1 MAMESACKLQVGKE
15 HYDGKVLLDGD
26 HIDFAGQTKFRFRLN
41 ETRNARQEQDTILFS
56 FHGNPVAIKLS
67 SQRTA
72 DSWIAHIQNPQ
83 TLADKLGV
91 HEGATVRVMNLDDT
105 ELLSSLETRTTKV
118 VFQPVEHWDI
128 IMLGVERASELRH
141 IEDLCETMRDDAAI
155 WVVLPKSIRTVTKA
169 NVLAA
174 AREAGLLQPESIDY
188 SETRSAFKIVRPP
201 AGRNR
206 GASAAAATAGGGRPR

>member
-1 MAMESACKLQVGKE
+1 MAMETTCKLQVGKE
-15 HYDGKVLLDGD
+15 HYDGKVRLDGD
-26 HIDFAGQTKFRFRLN
+26 HIDFFGQTKFRFRLN

-56 FHGNPVAIKLS
+56 FHGNPVAIKLNN
-67 SQRTA
+67 QKTA
-72 DSWIAHIQNPQ
+72 DAWITQIQNPL

-91 HEGATVRVMNLDDT
+91 REGATVRVMNLDDS
-105 ELLSSLETRTTKV
+105 ELLQSLQSRNTKV
-118 VFQPVEHWDI
+118 VFQPVDRWDI

-141 IEDLCETMRDDAAI
+141 IEDLRETMREDAAI

-201 AGRNR
+201 APKPRE
-206 GASAAAATAGGGRPR
+206 AAGAATAATASRPR